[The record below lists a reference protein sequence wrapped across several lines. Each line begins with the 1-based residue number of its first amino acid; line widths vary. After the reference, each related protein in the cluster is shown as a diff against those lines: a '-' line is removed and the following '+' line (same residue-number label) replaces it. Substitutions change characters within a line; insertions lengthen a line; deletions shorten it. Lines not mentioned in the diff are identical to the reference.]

1 MLVLGSMRIAPLE
14 QGFNWDENF
23 SDLRGGGV
31 MDGKL
36 GGHLLLAGGRSWLL
50 ISPEKRRIEV
60 ALD

>member
-1 MLVLGSMRIAPLE
+1 MRIAPLE

-23 SDLRGGGV
+23 SDLRGGV